1 MLFKLENHRL
11 MDQLRKALEYN
22 RGYAEKFA
30 VQLHLDDEQG
40 ADIIVN
46 VDDNRL
52 MRVLCNLLSN
62 AIKFSH
68 PNGIVNIVAE
78 ANQEWVRINVIDH
91 GVGIDSIFAEQIFS
105 KFTQADSSGT
115 RKHAGTG
122 LGLSLAKAMI
132 EKMGG
137 SIGFSSVPGAG
148 ATFYIDLKMVNVL

>member
-1 MLFKLENHRL
+1 MLFKLEHHNL
-11 MDQLRKALEYN
+11 MSQLRKALEYN
-22 RGYAEKFA
+22 MGYAEKFA
-30 VQLHLDDEQG
+30 VQLQLDDTQY
-40 ADIIVN
+40 ADIVVN

-52 MRVLCNLLSN
+52 MQVLCNLLSN

-68 PNGIVNIVAE
+68 PNDVVNIVIE
-78 ANQEWVRINVIDH
+78 PSQDTVRIKVIDH
-91 GVGIDSIFAEQIFS
+91 GIGIDSAFAQQIFS

-137 SIGFSSVPGAG
+137 SIGFSSVVGVG
-148 ATFYIDLKMVNVL
+148 TTFFIDIKIVK